1 MTANR
6 RIALNVVATYGRSL
20 YAMVLGLF
28 TARWALQALG
38 QVDYGLYGVVGGLTA
53 FVAIL
58 NSLLA
63 TGVARFY
70 AISVGKMSQ
79 DRDVGL
85 RECHHWFT
93 TAVVVHSC
101 LASGLVLV
109 GYPLGV
115 WVVEHYLTIPADRI
129 VLCVWVWRFALLSC
143 FVSMASVP
151 FQAMY
156 TAKQEIAELTIY
168 AFVTS
173 TLNALF
179 LYYMVTHPGV
189 WLAKYAA
196 WLCLMGVVPQL
207 LIAMRAWRL
216 YDECRFVRSAVS
228 GCLGRIRDLLGYS
241 GWLTFGFLGGLV
253 RSQGMAILVN
263 KAFGPALNA
272 SMTIGHTLSI
282 HCDSLSGSLVGAFSP
297 AIMNA
302 YGAGDFEGMRKLAY
316 RACKLATIFL
326 LMFAIPLM
334 LEVDEV
340 LALWL
345 KEPPAFAGS
354 LCIAFLVSAIV
365 DKTAIGHMIAVN
377 AVGKIA
383 VYQTVLG
390 SALIAALPI
399 AGLFLWFGWGVP
411 AIGWALV
418 ISMVACAWGRVW
430 FARTLAGLSAGHWAR
445 HVLLPILVL
454 TAGSF
459 ACGVLPRLWIAP
471 SLGRMCL
478 TALFVETVLCLSA
491 WWLVFDANEREFVAE
506 KFRRLK
512 GRMEK

>member
-1 MTANR
+1 
-6 RIALNVVATYGRSL
+6 
-20 YAMVLGLF
+20 
-28 TARWALQALG
+28 
-38 QVDYGLYGVVGGLTA
+38 
-53 FVAIL
+53 
-58 NSLLA
+58 
-63 TGVARFY
+63 
-70 AISVGKMSQ
+70 
-79 DRDVGL
+79 
-85 RECHHWFT
+85 
-93 TAVVVHSC
+93 
-101 LASGLVLV
+101 
-109 GYPLGV
+109 
-115 WVVEHYLTIPADRI
+115 
-129 VLCVWVWRFALLSC
+129 
-143 FVSMASVP
+143 
-151 FQAMY
+151 
-156 TAKQEIAELTIY
+156 
-168 AFVTS
+168 
-173 TLNALF
+173 
-179 LYYMVTHPGV
+179 
-189 WLAKYAA
+189 
-196 WLCLMGVVPQL
+196 
-207 LIAMRAWRL
+207 
-216 YDECRFVRSAVS
+216 
-228 GCLGRIRDLLGYS
+228 
-241 GWLTFGFLGGLV
+241 
-253 RSQGMAILVN
+253 MAILVN

-340 LALWL
+340 LVLWL

-430 FARTLAGLSAGHWAR
+430 FARRLVGMSAVYWLMRILAPLATAAALSIVAGL
-445 HVLLPILVL
+445 V
-454 TAGSF
+454 
-459 ACGVLPRLWIAP
+459 PRLLWGL
-471 SLGRMCL
+471 SFGRVCA
-478 TALFVETVLCLSA
+478 TVLFVEGALLPLCWFWVMDEA
-491 WWLVFDANEREFVAE
+491 ERQFA
-506 KFRRLK
+506 KSRIPILRRRQK
-512 GRMEK
+512 

>member
-28 TARWALQALG
+28 TARWALQVLG

-207 LIAMRAWRL
+207 LIATRAWRL

-340 LALWL
+340 LVLWL

-377 AVGKIA
+377 AHGKIA
-383 VYQTVLG
+383 LYQAVLG
-390 SALIAALPI
+390 TSLIAALPL
-399 AGLFLWFGWGVP
+399 AVGFVSLGLGIRSVGL
-411 AIGWALV
+411 ALV
-418 ISMVACAWGRVW
+418 LSMMLCAWGRVW
-430 FARTLAGLSAGHWAR
+430 FARRLVGMSAVYWLMRILAPLATAAALSIVAGL
-445 HVLLPILVL
+445 V
-454 TAGSF
+454 
-459 ACGVLPRLWIAP
+459 PRLLWGL
-471 SLGRMCL
+471 SFGRVCA
-478 TALFVETVLCLSA
+478 TVLFVEGALLPLCWFWVMDEA
-491 WWLVFDANEREFVAE
+491 ERQFA
-506 KFRRLK
+506 KSRIPILRRRQK
-512 GRMEK
+512 